1 MGSSGALEPF
11 ALEQQ
16 GNPFFFH
23 TLSGFIQSLEFLKVL
38 KFAQQYYF
46 PDLQNV

>member
-16 GNPFFFH
+16 GNPFFFTH
-23 TLSGFIQSLEFLKVL
+23 SQGSSRVL
-38 KFAQQYYF
+38 
-46 PDLQNV
+46 NS

>member
-16 GNPFFFH
+16 GNPFFSH
-23 TLSGFIQSLEFLKVL
+23 TLRVYPES
-38 KFAQQYYF
+38 
-46 PDLQNV
+46 